1 MSWTEKDLLFD
12 VPEFKLVSKGW
23 HIVKV
28 TGASIKAVDKAK
40 NPDSKSEKN
49 FVVEM
54 QVHEGSED
62 DGAQMT
68 KYFADNTQNDFA
80 LKQFGALLVCAG
92 VIPAVKITGPEF
104 FNTPAFE
111 TNFKMKLPEKLLGV
125 DVDHQVG
132 KVKKDDGT
140 DMLFP
145 QVKRYRTVKDA
156 QALLKKKPQSQTG
169 TAALQET
176 SSSSVTTSDDTA
188 WD

>member
-1 MSWTEKDLLFD
+1 MAWTEKDLLYD

-104 FNTPAFE
+104 FNSPAFE

-125 DVDHQVG
+125 EVDHQVG

-156 QALLKKKPQSQTG
+156 QALMKKKPQANQADAVKEAG
-169 TAALQET
+169 T
-176 SSSSVTTSDDTA
+176 TTQAPTPDDTA